1 MSWTAC
7 DSPVHTCVAFEMLSS
22 TQHRSSF
29 YIDILSKASLPWDL
43 LIPMDW
49 LCQNHFTKQLAAWGQ
64 LSKWPETLSR

>member
-7 DSPVHTCVAFEMLSS
+7 VSPVHTCMAFEMLSS

-29 YIDILSKASLPWDL
+29 YIDILRKASLPWDL

-49 LCQNHFTKQLAAWGQ
+49 LCQNHFTKQL
-64 LSKWPETLSR
+64 SKWPETLSR